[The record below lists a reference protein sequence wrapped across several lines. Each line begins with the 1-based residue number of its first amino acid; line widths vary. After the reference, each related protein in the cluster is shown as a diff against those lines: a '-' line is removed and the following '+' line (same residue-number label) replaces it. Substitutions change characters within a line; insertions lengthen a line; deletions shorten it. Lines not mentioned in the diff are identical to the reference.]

1 MSYVKS
7 VSGSDYRFLVR
18 GVMLY
23 HTCPWLNLLNG
34 PLMFKR
40 RYVTLLPLF
49 VLLAACSSKPK
60 PTETET
66 TTGTPSGGFLL
77 EPQHNVMQMGGD
89 FANNPNAQQFIDRM
103 VNKHGFDRQQL
114 QEILS
119 QAKRLDSVLRLMDNQ
134 APTTS
139 VKPPSGPNGAWLRY
153 RKKFITP
160 DNVQNGVV
168 FWNQY
173 EDALNRA
180 WQVYGVPPEIIVGI
194 IGVETRWGRVMG
206 KTRILDA
213 LATLSFNYPRRAE
226 YFSGELET
234 FLLMARDEQDD
245 PLNLKGSFAGAMG
258 YGQFMPSSY
267 KQYAVDFSGDGHIN
281 LWDPVDAIGS
291 VANYF
296 KAHGWVKGDQVAVM
310 ANGQAPG
317 LPNGFKTRYS
327 ISQLAAAG
335 LTPQQPLGNHQQAS
349 LLLLVMLIALVQT
362 LRGKIDQH
370 RWVLKMALWSLPL
383 PWIAIEAGWFM
394 TEFGR
399 QPWAIQ
405 DILPTYSA
413 HSALTTGQ
421 LAFSLIMIVGLY
433 TLFLIAEVYLM
444 QKYARLGPSAMQSEQ
459 PTQQQG

>member
-7 VSGSDYRFLVR
+7 VSGSDCRFLVR

-60 PTETET
+60 PTETDT

-89 FANNPNAQQFIDRM
+89 FANNPNAQQFIDKM

-317 LPNGFKTRYS
+317 LPNGFKTKYS

-349 LLLLVMLIALVQT
+349 LLRLDVGTGYQYWYGLPNFYTITRYNHSTHYAMAVWQLGQAVALARVQ
-362 LRGKIDQH
+362 
-370 RWVLKMALWSLPL
+370 
-383 PWIAIEAGWFM
+383 
-394 TEFGR
+394 
-399 QPWAIQ
+399 
-405 DILPTYSA
+405 
-413 HSALTTGQ
+413 
-421 LAFSLIMIVGLY
+421 
-433 TLFLIAEVYLM
+433 
-444 QKYARLGPSAMQSEQ
+444 
-459 PTQQQG
+459 

>member
-60 PTETET
+60 PTETDT

-89 FANNPNAQQFIDRM
+89 FANNPNAQQFIDKM

-267 KQYAVDFSGDGHIN
+267 KQSAVDFSGDGHIN

-317 LPNGFKTRYS
+317 LPNGFKTKYS

-349 LLLLVMLIALVQT
+349 LLRLDVGTGYQYWYGLPNFYTITRYNHSTHYAMAVWQLGQAVALARVQ
-362 LRGKIDQH
+362 
-370 RWVLKMALWSLPL
+370 
-383 PWIAIEAGWFM
+383 
-394 TEFGR
+394 
-399 QPWAIQ
+399 
-405 DILPTYSA
+405 
-413 HSALTTGQ
+413 
-421 LAFSLIMIVGLY
+421 
-433 TLFLIAEVYLM
+433 
-444 QKYARLGPSAMQSEQ
+444 
-459 PTQQQG
+459 

>member
-89 FANNPNAQQFIDRM
+89 FANNPNAQQFIDKM

-317 LPNGFKTRYS
+317 LPNGFKTKYS

-349 LLLLVMLIALVQT
+349 LLRLDVGTGYQYWYGLPNFYTITRYNHSTHYAMAVWQLGQAVAPARVQ
-362 LRGKIDQH
+362 
-370 RWVLKMALWSLPL
+370 
-383 PWIAIEAGWFM
+383 
-394 TEFGR
+394 
-399 QPWAIQ
+399 
-405 DILPTYSA
+405 
-413 HSALTTGQ
+413 
-421 LAFSLIMIVGLY
+421 
-433 TLFLIAEVYLM
+433 
-444 QKYARLGPSAMQSEQ
+444 
-459 PTQQQG
+459 

>member
-89 FANNPNAQQFIDRM
+89 FANNPNAQQFIDKM

-119 QAKRLDSVLRLMDNQ
+119 QAKRLDSVLWLMDNQ

-296 KAHGWVKGDQVAVM
+296 KAHGWVKGDQVAIM

-317 LPNGFKTRYS
+317 LPNGFKTKYS

-349 LLLLVMLIALVQT
+349 LLRLDVGTGYQYWYGLPNFYTITRYNHSTHYAMAVWQLGQAVALARVQ
-362 LRGKIDQH
+362 
-370 RWVLKMALWSLPL
+370 
-383 PWIAIEAGWFM
+383 
-394 TEFGR
+394 
-399 QPWAIQ
+399 
-405 DILPTYSA
+405 
-413 HSALTTGQ
+413 
-421 LAFSLIMIVGLY
+421 
-433 TLFLIAEVYLM
+433 
-444 QKYARLGPSAMQSEQ
+444 
-459 PTQQQG
+459 

>member
-89 FANNPNAQQFIDRM
+89 FANNPNAQQFIDKM

-317 LPNGFKTRYS
+317 LPNGFKSRYS

-349 LLLLVMLIALVQT
+349 LLRLDVGTGYQYWYGLPNFYTITRYNHSTHYAMAVWQLGQAVALARVQ
-362 LRGKIDQH
+362 
-370 RWVLKMALWSLPL
+370 
-383 PWIAIEAGWFM
+383 
-394 TEFGR
+394 
-399 QPWAIQ
+399 
-405 DILPTYSA
+405 
-413 HSALTTGQ
+413 
-421 LAFSLIMIVGLY
+421 
-433 TLFLIAEVYLM
+433 
-444 QKYARLGPSAMQSEQ
+444 
-459 PTQQQG
+459 

>member
-60 PTETET
+60 PTETDT

-89 FANNPNAQQFIDRM
+89 FANNPNAQQFIDKM

-180 WQVYGVPPEIIVGI
+180 WQVYGVPLEIIVGI

-317 LPNGFKTRYS
+317 LPNGFKTKYS

-349 LLLLVMLIALVQT
+349 LLRLDVGTGYQYWYGLPNFYTITRYNHSTHYAMAVWQLGQAVALARVQ
-362 LRGKIDQH
+362 
-370 RWVLKMALWSLPL
+370 
-383 PWIAIEAGWFM
+383 
-394 TEFGR
+394 
-399 QPWAIQ
+399 
-405 DILPTYSA
+405 
-413 HSALTTGQ
+413 
-421 LAFSLIMIVGLY
+421 
-433 TLFLIAEVYLM
+433 
-444 QKYARLGPSAMQSEQ
+444 
-459 PTQQQG
+459 

>member
-40 RYVTLLPLF
+40 RYITLLPLF

-60 PTETET
+60 PTETDT

-89 FANNPNAQQFIDRM
+89 FANNPNAQQFIDKM

-317 LPNGFKTRYS
+317 LPNGFKTKYS

-349 LLLLVMLIALVQT
+349 LLRLDVGTGYQYWYGLPNFYTITRYNHSTHYAMAVWQLGQAVALARVQ
-362 LRGKIDQH
+362 
-370 RWVLKMALWSLPL
+370 
-383 PWIAIEAGWFM
+383 
-394 TEFGR
+394 
-399 QPWAIQ
+399 
-405 DILPTYSA
+405 
-413 HSALTTGQ
+413 
-421 LAFSLIMIVGLY
+421 
-433 TLFLIAEVYLM
+433 
-444 QKYARLGPSAMQSEQ
+444 
-459 PTQQQG
+459 

>member
-60 PTETET
+60 PTETDT

-89 FANNPNAQQFIDRM
+89 FANNPNAQQFIDKM

-327 ISQLAAAG
+327 ISQIATAG

-349 LLLLVMLIALVQT
+349 LLRLDVGTGYQYWYGLPNFYTITRYNHSTHYAMAVWQLGQAVALARVQ
-362 LRGKIDQH
+362 
-370 RWVLKMALWSLPL
+370 
-383 PWIAIEAGWFM
+383 
-394 TEFGR
+394 
-399 QPWAIQ
+399 
-405 DILPTYSA
+405 
-413 HSALTTGQ
+413 
-421 LAFSLIMIVGLY
+421 
-433 TLFLIAEVYLM
+433 
-444 QKYARLGPSAMQSEQ
+444 
-459 PTQQQG
+459 

>member
-60 PTETET
+60 PTETDT
-66 TTGTPSGGFLL
+66 STGTPSGGFLL

-89 FANNPNAQQFIDRM
+89 FANNPNAQQFIDKM

-317 LPNGFKTRYS
+317 LPNGFKTKYS

-349 LLLLVMLIALVQT
+349 LLRLDVGTGYQYWYGLPNFYTITRYNHSTHYAMAVWQLGQAVALARVQ
-362 LRGKIDQH
+362 
-370 RWVLKMALWSLPL
+370 
-383 PWIAIEAGWFM
+383 
-394 TEFGR
+394 
-399 QPWAIQ
+399 
-405 DILPTYSA
+405 
-413 HSALTTGQ
+413 
-421 LAFSLIMIVGLY
+421 
-433 TLFLIAEVYLM
+433 
-444 QKYARLGPSAMQSEQ
+444 
-459 PTQQQG
+459 

>member
-89 FANNPNAQQFIDRM
+89 FANNPNAQQFIDKM

-139 VKPPSGPNGAWLRY
+139 VKPPLGPNGAWLRY

-296 KAHGWVKGDQVAVM
+296 KAHGWVKGDQVAIM

-317 LPNGFKTRYS
+317 LPNGFKTKYS

-349 LLLLVMLIALVQT
+349 LLRLDVGTGYQYWYGLPNFYTITRYNHSTHYAMAVWQLGQAVALARVQ
-362 LRGKIDQH
+362 
-370 RWVLKMALWSLPL
+370 
-383 PWIAIEAGWFM
+383 
-394 TEFGR
+394 
-399 QPWAIQ
+399 
-405 DILPTYSA
+405 
-413 HSALTTGQ
+413 
-421 LAFSLIMIVGLY
+421 
-433 TLFLIAEVYLM
+433 
-444 QKYARLGPSAMQSEQ
+444 
-459 PTQQQG
+459 

>member
-89 FANNPNAQQFIDRM
+89 FANNPNAQQFIDKM

-296 KAHGWVKGDQVAVM
+296 KAHGWVKGDQVAIM

-317 LPNGFKTRYS
+317 LPNGFKTKYS

-349 LLLLVMLIALVQT
+349 MLRLDVGTGYQYWYGLPNFYTITRYNHSTHYAMAVWQLGQAVALARVQ
-362 LRGKIDQH
+362 
-370 RWVLKMALWSLPL
+370 
-383 PWIAIEAGWFM
+383 
-394 TEFGR
+394 
-399 QPWAIQ
+399 
-405 DILPTYSA
+405 
-413 HSALTTGQ
+413 
-421 LAFSLIMIVGLY
+421 
-433 TLFLIAEVYLM
+433 
-444 QKYARLGPSAMQSEQ
+444 
-459 PTQQQG
+459 

>member
-60 PTETET
+60 PTETDT

-89 FANNPNAQQFIDRM
+89 FANNPNAQQFIDKM

-194 IGVETRWGRVMG
+194 IGVETCWGRVMG

-317 LPNGFKTRYS
+317 LPNGFKTKYS

-349 LLLLVMLIALVQT
+349 LLRLDVGTGYQYWYGLPNFYTITRYNHSTHYAMAVWQLGQAVALARVQ
-362 LRGKIDQH
+362 
-370 RWVLKMALWSLPL
+370 
-383 PWIAIEAGWFM
+383 
-394 TEFGR
+394 
-399 QPWAIQ
+399 
-405 DILPTYSA
+405 
-413 HSALTTGQ
+413 
-421 LAFSLIMIVGLY
+421 
-433 TLFLIAEVYLM
+433 
-444 QKYARLGPSAMQSEQ
+444 
-459 PTQQQG
+459 

>member
-89 FANNPNAQQFIDRM
+89 FANNPNAQQFIDKM

-245 PLNLKGSFAGAMG
+245 LLNLKGSFAGAMG

-349 LLLLVMLIALVQT
+349 LLRLDVGTGYQYWYGLPNFYTITRYNHSTHYAMAVWQLGQAVALARVQ
-362 LRGKIDQH
+362 
-370 RWVLKMALWSLPL
+370 
-383 PWIAIEAGWFM
+383 
-394 TEFGR
+394 
-399 QPWAIQ
+399 
-405 DILPTYSA
+405 
-413 HSALTTGQ
+413 
-421 LAFSLIMIVGLY
+421 
-433 TLFLIAEVYLM
+433 
-444 QKYARLGPSAMQSEQ
+444 
-459 PTQQQG
+459 

>member
-18 GVMLY
+18 GGMLY

-89 FANNPNAQQFIDRM
+89 FANNPNAQQFIDKM
-103 VNKHGFDRQQL
+103 VNKHGFNRQQL

-317 LPNGFKTRYS
+317 LPNGFKTKYS
-327 ISQLAAAG
+327 ISELAAAG

-349 LLLLVMLIALVQT
+349 LLRLDVGTGYQYWYGLPNFYTITRYNHSTHYAMAVWQLGQAVALARVQ
-362 LRGKIDQH
+362 
-370 RWVLKMALWSLPL
+370 
-383 PWIAIEAGWFM
+383 
-394 TEFGR
+394 
-399 QPWAIQ
+399 
-405 DILPTYSA
+405 
-413 HSALTTGQ
+413 
-421 LAFSLIMIVGLY
+421 
-433 TLFLIAEVYLM
+433 
-444 QKYARLGPSAMQSEQ
+444 
-459 PTQQQG
+459 

>member
-89 FANNPNAQQFIDRM
+89 FANNPNAQQFIDKM

-139 VKPPSGPNGAWLRY
+139 VKPLSGPNGAWLRY

-194 IGVETRWGRVMG
+194 IGVGTRWGRVMG

-349 LLLLVMLIALVQT
+349 LLRLDVGTGYQYWYGLPNFYTITRYNHSTHYAMAVWQLGQAVALARVQ
-362 LRGKIDQH
+362 
-370 RWVLKMALWSLPL
+370 
-383 PWIAIEAGWFM
+383 
-394 TEFGR
+394 
-399 QPWAIQ
+399 
-405 DILPTYSA
+405 
-413 HSALTTGQ
+413 
-421 LAFSLIMIVGLY
+421 
-433 TLFLIAEVYLM
+433 
-444 QKYARLGPSAMQSEQ
+444 
-459 PTQQQG
+459 

>member
-327 ISQLAAAG
+327 ISQLATAG

-349 LLLLVMLIALVQT
+349 LLRLDVGTGYQYWYGLPNFYTITRYNHSTHYAMAAWQLGQAVALARVQ
-362 LRGKIDQH
+362 
-370 RWVLKMALWSLPL
+370 
-383 PWIAIEAGWFM
+383 
-394 TEFGR
+394 
-399 QPWAIQ
+399 
-405 DILPTYSA
+405 
-413 HSALTTGQ
+413 
-421 LAFSLIMIVGLY
+421 
-433 TLFLIAEVYLM
+433 
-444 QKYARLGPSAMQSEQ
+444 
-459 PTQQQG
+459 

>member
-89 FANNPNAQQFIDRM
+89 FANNPNAQQFIDKM

-349 LLLLVMLIALVQT
+349 MLRLDVGTGYQYWYGLPNFYTITRYNHSTHYAMAVWQLGQAVALARVQ
-362 LRGKIDQH
+362 
-370 RWVLKMALWSLPL
+370 
-383 PWIAIEAGWFM
+383 
-394 TEFGR
+394 
-399 QPWAIQ
+399 
-405 DILPTYSA
+405 
-413 HSALTTGQ
+413 
-421 LAFSLIMIVGLY
+421 
-433 TLFLIAEVYLM
+433 
-444 QKYARLGPSAMQSEQ
+444 
-459 PTQQQG
+459 

>member
-60 PTETET
+60 PTETDT

-89 FANNPNAQQFIDRM
+89 FANNPNAQQFIDKM

-317 LPNGFKTRYS
+317 LPNGFKTKYS
-327 ISQLAAAG
+327 ISQLAAVG

-349 LLLLVMLIALVQT
+349 LLRLDVGTGYQYWYGLPNFYTITRYNHSTHYAMAVWQLGQAVALARVQ
-362 LRGKIDQH
+362 
-370 RWVLKMALWSLPL
+370 
-383 PWIAIEAGWFM
+383 
-394 TEFGR
+394 
-399 QPWAIQ
+399 
-405 DILPTYSA
+405 
-413 HSALTTGQ
+413 
-421 LAFSLIMIVGLY
+421 
-433 TLFLIAEVYLM
+433 
-444 QKYARLGPSAMQSEQ
+444 
-459 PTQQQG
+459 

>member
-60 PTETET
+60 PTETDT

-89 FANNPNAQQFIDRM
+89 FANNPNAQQFIDKM

-114 QEILS
+114 QGILS

-317 LPNGFKTRYS
+317 LPNGFKTKYS

-349 LLLLVMLIALVQT
+349 LLRLDVGTGYQYWYGLPNFYTITRYNHSTHYAMAVWQLGQAVALARVQ
-362 LRGKIDQH
+362 
-370 RWVLKMALWSLPL
+370 
-383 PWIAIEAGWFM
+383 
-394 TEFGR
+394 
-399 QPWAIQ
+399 
-405 DILPTYSA
+405 
-413 HSALTTGQ
+413 
-421 LAFSLIMIVGLY
+421 
-433 TLFLIAEVYLM
+433 
-444 QKYARLGPSAMQSEQ
+444 
-459 PTQQQG
+459 

>member
-18 GVMLY
+18 GGMLY

-89 FANNPNAQQFIDRM
+89 FANNPNAQQFIDKM

-226 YFSGELET
+226 YFSGELES

-349 LLLLVMLIALVQT
+349 LLRLDVGTGYQYWYGLPNFYTITRYNHSTHYAMAVWQLGQAVALARVQ
-362 LRGKIDQH
+362 
-370 RWVLKMALWSLPL
+370 
-383 PWIAIEAGWFM
+383 
-394 TEFGR
+394 
-399 QPWAIQ
+399 
-405 DILPTYSA
+405 
-413 HSALTTGQ
+413 
-421 LAFSLIMIVGLY
+421 
-433 TLFLIAEVYLM
+433 
-444 QKYARLGPSAMQSEQ
+444 
-459 PTQQQG
+459 

>member
-1 MSYVKS
+1 MGYVKS

-89 FANNPNAQQFIDRM
+89 FANNPNAQQFIDKM

-349 LLLLVMLIALVQT
+349 LLRLDVGTGYQYWYGLPNFYTITRYNHSTHYAMAVWQLGQAVALARVQ
-362 LRGKIDQH
+362 
-370 RWVLKMALWSLPL
+370 
-383 PWIAIEAGWFM
+383 
-394 TEFGR
+394 
-399 QPWAIQ
+399 
-405 DILPTYSA
+405 
-413 HSALTTGQ
+413 
-421 LAFSLIMIVGLY
+421 
-433 TLFLIAEVYLM
+433 
-444 QKYARLGPSAMQSEQ
+444 
-459 PTQQQG
+459 

>member
-49 VLLAACSSKPK
+49 VLLAACTSKPK

-89 FANNPNAQQFIDRM
+89 FANNPNAQQFIDKM

-173 EDALNRA
+173 EDVLNRA

-317 LPNGFKTRYS
+317 LPNGFKTKYS

-349 LLLLVMLIALVQT
+349 LLRLDVGTGYQYWYGLPNFYTITRYNHSTHYAMAVWQLGQAVALARVQ
-362 LRGKIDQH
+362 
-370 RWVLKMALWSLPL
+370 
-383 PWIAIEAGWFM
+383 
-394 TEFGR
+394 
-399 QPWAIQ
+399 
-405 DILPTYSA
+405 
-413 HSALTTGQ
+413 
-421 LAFSLIMIVGLY
+421 
-433 TLFLIAEVYLM
+433 
-444 QKYARLGPSAMQSEQ
+444 
-459 PTQQQG
+459 

>member
-60 PTETET
+60 PTETDT

-89 FANNPNAQQFIDRM
+89 FANNPNAQQFIDKM

-119 QAKRLDSVLRLMDNQ
+119 QAKRLDSVLRLMENQ

-317 LPNGFKTRYS
+317 LPNGFKTKYS

-349 LLLLVMLIALVQT
+349 LLRLDVGTGYQYWYGLPNFYTITRYNHSTHYAMAVWQLGQAVALARVQ
-362 LRGKIDQH
+362 
-370 RWVLKMALWSLPL
+370 
-383 PWIAIEAGWFM
+383 
-394 TEFGR
+394 
-399 QPWAIQ
+399 
-405 DILPTYSA
+405 
-413 HSALTTGQ
+413 
-421 LAFSLIMIVGLY
+421 
-433 TLFLIAEVYLM
+433 
-444 QKYARLGPSAMQSEQ
+444 
-459 PTQQQG
+459 

>member
-49 VLLAACSSKPK
+49 VLLAACTSKPK

-89 FANNPNAQQFIDRM
+89 FANNPNAQQFIDKM

-245 PLNLKGSFAGAMG
+245 LLNLKGSFAGAMG

-317 LPNGFKTRYS
+317 LPNGFKTKYS

-349 LLLLVMLIALVQT
+349 LLRLDVGTGYQYWYGLPNFYTITRYNHSTHYAMAVWQLGQAVALARVQ
-362 LRGKIDQH
+362 
-370 RWVLKMALWSLPL
+370 
-383 PWIAIEAGWFM
+383 
-394 TEFGR
+394 
-399 QPWAIQ
+399 
-405 DILPTYSA
+405 
-413 HSALTTGQ
+413 
-421 LAFSLIMIVGLY
+421 
-433 TLFLIAEVYLM
+433 
-444 QKYARLGPSAMQSEQ
+444 
-459 PTQQQG
+459 

>member
-89 FANNPNAQQFIDRM
+89 FANNPNAQQFIDKM

-153 RKKFITP
+153 RKKFISP

-317 LPNGFKTRYS
+317 LPNGFKTKYS

-349 LLLLVMLIALVQT
+349 LLRLDVGTGYQYWYGLPNFYTITRYNHSTHYAMAVWQLGQAVALARVQ
-362 LRGKIDQH
+362 
-370 RWVLKMALWSLPL
+370 
-383 PWIAIEAGWFM
+383 
-394 TEFGR
+394 
-399 QPWAIQ
+399 
-405 DILPTYSA
+405 
-413 HSALTTGQ
+413 
-421 LAFSLIMIVGLY
+421 
-433 TLFLIAEVYLM
+433 
-444 QKYARLGPSAMQSEQ
+444 
-459 PTQQQG
+459 

>member
-18 GVMLY
+18 GGMLY

-49 VLLAACSSKPK
+49 VLLTACSSKPK

-89 FANNPNAQQFIDRM
+89 FANNPNAQQFIDKM
-103 VNKHGFDRQQL
+103 VNKHGFNRQQL

-349 LLLLVMLIALVQT
+349 LLRLDVGTGYQYWYGLPNFYTITRYNHSTHYAMAVWQLGQAVALARVQ
-362 LRGKIDQH
+362 
-370 RWVLKMALWSLPL
+370 
-383 PWIAIEAGWFM
+383 
-394 TEFGR
+394 
-399 QPWAIQ
+399 
-405 DILPTYSA
+405 
-413 HSALTTGQ
+413 
-421 LAFSLIMIVGLY
+421 
-433 TLFLIAEVYLM
+433 
-444 QKYARLGPSAMQSEQ
+444 
-459 PTQQQG
+459 